1 MIGNYWRIVLL
12 WAIAMLAPFATGIYW
27 VWCSLAFAQ
36 PAIQVLASPDS
47 AVIITQ
53 NRSIAANNNYRV
65 NGEWSGR
72 LILPTPEQISQSNLA
87 DWVGLEVQHAP
98 TQYQQLIG
106 QTVPLTWKPD
116 STIANDIRQVA
127 INVNFTPETLASQQ
141 NGMIHPQRLNGRSRV
156 GSLQSLAGARD
167 SDDISVKLAGITIS
181 KENTVLIDQEP
192 TQITGNL
199 RGLVKILGVDHTI
212 SADLPACPGEKLCT
226 SEYFLAQHYNPQA
239 QQFDGEI
246 DTIRIPQAPA
256 RSFGLFPSAIKD
268 LAKSPAGS
276 QGWYIYGD
284 FPAKS
289 PFFTVESIQP
299 RSLLLIASEREIT
312 NTDDRLDYFDRQH
325 WQNTPQRQGQLE
337 RVGFAPRQTP
347 KLGDKAL
354 VIHSFGGIGGKTA
367 DINRGWQTV
376 TGHFA
381 YGLATV
387 VQDDFTKELQWDINY
402 NQVYAH
408 NPDGI
413 VAGKQDWATYMGNL
427 QRGWLGTR
435 PVSDLLITYPPVT
448 EDYNFGGI
456 KISPLAELQQQ
467 LHLFAARYR
476 TGDGTGIAIVNP
488 GSSCVQDANQ
498 ALYITIQRLTDRIRS
513 QPQIQTWL
521 TAHPQ
526 DPQTQRFQKLQALS
540 AELQQH
546 LTPLGIVR
554 SDWQQNAAK
563 LVGINQN
570 QSFQTSS
577 NPLIGLM
584 SWQTMLP
591 RGAQDGMGKMF
602 SRLGAGMWFLN
613 TYQVGGVNPDIVPI
627 APTILFG
634 QVEILSKAVLRFW
647 SGMTIF
653 PKIVGWLSSLGL
665 LLAYGAIALG
675 FGWKTGFLRFD
686 NQFKGWLH
694 ETLFVGKLFFLP
706 ALFEELLFRL
716 LLIPHPIET
725 AIFADIFKWSI
736 ISLVAFVIY
745 HPLNALTFYPAGKPT
760 FWDWRFLTLA
770 GLLGAV
776 CSIAYFNTGS
786 IWPPVFIHWT
796 IVVSWIKFFGGQQM
810 LQRKLG
816 TIINNVL
823 T

>member
-1 MIGNYWRIVLL
+1 MITGNYWRIALF
-12 WAIAMLAPFATGIYW
+12 WAIGIFW
-27 VWCSLAFAQ
+27 AGCNLVFAQ
-36 PAIQVLASPDS
+36 PVVQNSEFQKI
-47 AVIITQ
+47 AVITTERQ
-53 NRSIAANNNYRV
+53 SIATNINDNYRT

-87 DWVGLEVQHAP
+87 DWVWLEVQHASNK
-98 TQYQQLIG
+98 YQRLIG
-106 QTVPLTWKPD
+106 QTIPLTWKPK
-116 STIANDIRQVA
+116 STIADDIHQVT
-127 INVNFTPETLASQQ
+127 IDVNFTPETLASQK
-141 NGMIHPQRLNGRSRV
+141 NGIIHPQRLNGRSRV

-167 SDDISVKLAGITIS
+167 SDDVWVKLAGVTIGQ
-181 KENTVLIDQEP
+181 ENTVLIDREP

-212 SADLPACPGEKLCT
+212 AADLPTACPGEKPCA
-226 SEYFLAQHYNPQA
+226 SEYFLAQHYNQQA

-246 DTIRIPQAPA
+246 ATIRIPQALVRP
-256 RSFGLFPSAIKD
+256 FGLFPSAIRD

-284 FPAKS
+284 FPANS

-299 RSLLLIASEREIT
+299 RSLLVIASEREIT
-312 NTDDRLDYFDRQH
+312 NADDRLNYFDRQH

-347 KLGDKAL
+347 KLGKQAL
-354 VIHSFGGIGGKTA
+354 VIHAFGGIGGRTA
-367 DINRGWQTV
+367 DIPGVWQTV

-387 VQDDFTKELQWDINY
+387 VQDDFTRELQWDINY

-435 PVSDLLITYPPVT
+435 PVADLLITYPPVT
-448 EDYNFGGI
+448 EDYDFGGI
-456 KISPLAELQQQ
+456 KISPLTELQQQ

-476 TGDGTGIAIVNP
+476 TGDGTGSTRVNP

-521 TAHPQ
+521 AAHPQ
-526 DPQTQRFQKLQALS
+526 DPQTQRFQKLQAL
-540 AELQQH
+540 ATELQQN

-570 QSFQTSS
+570 PSFQTSN

-584 SWQTMLP
+584 SWRTMLP

-634 QVEILSKAVLRFW
+634 QIEILSKMVLRFW
-647 SGMTIF
+647 SGMTTF
-653 PKIVGWLSSLGL
+653 PKMMGWLSSLGL
-665 LLAYGAIALG
+665 LFSYGLIALG

-686 NQFKGWLH
+686 NQFKGSWLH
-694 ETLFVGKLFFLP
+694 EILFVGKLFFLP
-706 ALFEELLFRL
+706 ALVEEFLFRL

-725 AIFADIFKWSI
+725 AIFVDMVKWSL
-736 ISLVAFVIY
+736 ISLGAFVIY
-745 HPLNALTFYPAGKPT
+745 HPLNALVFYPPGKPT

-776 CSIAYFNTGS
+776 CSIAYYTTGS
-786 IWPPVFIHWT
+786 IWQSILIHW
-796 IVVSWIKFFGGQQM
+796 VVVVGWIKLFGGKR
-810 LQRKLG
+810 LLVKSG
-816 TIINNVL
+816 KET
-823 T
+823 